1 MQGCPLVPQADV
13 FWSVY
18 YRFRKVC
25 CRTTPSADVR
35 FDVTSIL
42 NADLSLNEEA
52 WEQSRPMLLTP
63 YFALSYALS
72 FAALS
77 SILVHVYLWHMD
89 EIKAGK
95 RKTGILRSLADL
107 KLYRVGGSWTMFTS
121 ELAPPHNQLEADQAV
136 TSCGLIYLYR
146 HLGTWACLV

>member
-1 MQGCPLVPQADV
+1 MPAPSLSPCLPACILPLSKSKFSHSKSRVDN
-13 FWSVY
+13 
-18 YRFRKVC
+18 
-25 CRTTPSADVR
+25 R

-77 SILVHVYLWHMD
+77 SILVHVYLWHRG
-89 EIKAGK
+89 EIKEGEHNQVLCQKYANCK
-95 RKTGILRSLADL
+95 PC
-107 KLYRVGGSWTMFTS
+107 RVVGSWTMFTS
-121 ELAPPHNQLEADQAV
+121 KLSRLLQDM
-136 TSCGLIYLYR
+136 S
-146 HLGTWACLV
+146 